1 MHIYSKRRIILL
13 LIFPVFIIFLLY
25 IVYPLLKTVYFSF
38 MRIPSYA
45 TGVTGAQWYGLNNY
59 IIIFRDRIFLRAILN
74 SFTIMVVG
82 LVITVPL
89 GFLVGMLFMQKLPA
103 SGFVKAC
110 IFMPHIM
117 SGILVGILWSF
128 ILDPGIGLL
137 NGFLRT
143 LGLDALALPWIGG
156 QYLTPVM
163 VGLIGRMDELRILR
177 ILFMSGMKMMPKD
190 TLEAAAIDGANG
202 WQRMTRV
209 IIPMLKETFKTV
221 IVLTIISSL
230 NVFETVR
237 MLTGGGPNN
246 VSQTL
251 ATYIYEKQFAM
262 MGGVLGQASAMCV
275 VMAVLVLG
283 FSIAFLNAT
292 KKRLED

>member
-1 MHIYSKRRIILL
+1 
-13 LIFPVFIIFLLY
+13 
-25 IVYPLLKTVYFSF
+25 
-38 MRIPSYA
+38 
-45 TGVTGAQWYGLNNY
+45 
-59 IIIFRDRIFLRAILN
+59 
-74 SFTIMVVG
+74 
-82 LVITVPL
+82 
-89 GFLVGMLFMQKLPA
+89 
-103 SGFVKAC
+103 
-110 IFMPHIM
+110 MPHIM

-128 ILDPGIGLL
+128 ILGPGIGLL

-163 VGLIGRMDELRILR
+163 VGLIGRMDELRILS

-246 VSQTL
+246 VSRRWRPTSMRSSL
-251 ATYIYEKQFAM
+251 P
-262 MGGVLGQASAMCV
+262 
-275 VMAVLVLG
+275 
-283 FSIAFLNAT
+283 
-292 KKRLED
+292 